1 MAQKILIVDDEE
13 EALVLLE
20 KKLAAEGYTVLT
32 STNGQDALLMAKSQR
47 PDLILLD
54 IMMPYMD
61 GPDMAAVLREDSA
74 TNNIPIIFLSG
85 IVTKEDAKNPQGG
98 ITVKGRPYKVISKPF
113 NFSEL
118 LTEVK
123 KILS

>member
-1 MAQKILIVDDEE
+1 MAQKILVVDDENDILE
-13 EALVLLE
+13 ILDKKLTAAGYNVVKSSNGREALA
-20 KKLAAEGYTVLT
+20 LA
-32 STNGQDALLMAKSQR
+32 KIQR

-61 GPDMAAVLREDSA
+61 GPDMVAALKEDTA
-74 TNNIPIIFLSG
+74 TENIPIIFLSG
-85 IVTKEDAKNPQGG
+85 IVTKEDARQPHGG
-98 ITVKGRPYKVISKPF
+98 VTVAGRKFLVLSKPF

-123 KILS
+123 KVLA